1 MSSSGT
7 TGYHVVVV
15 GGVNTDYLVK
25 GERLPGRG
33 ETLEGEVFQEAP
45 GGKGANQAV
54 AVARLGCQV
63 ALIARIGADER
74 GGRILDQL
82 ANEGV
87 DVTYTHRRDEA
98 PTGVA
103 LIMVD
108 HSGEKQI
115 LTAPGANRQLTEADV
130 RGAKKTIVA
139 SKVLLVQLE
148 VPLPAVRLALRL
160 ARAAGVRTVLD
171 PAPAVPLAADM
182 LKLVDVIRPNA
193 SEAETLTGVPVQDRA
208 SAAQAARVLLSS
220 GVGAAVVQ
228 AGDAGDLLVTPNEE
242 HFLPRISVES
252 VDATGAGDAFAAAL
266 AVGLAEHRPLI
277 EAAAMGS
284 AAAALA
290 TTKLGAQA
298 GLPRRE
304 EVLRLVGQS
313 AAQHQL

>member
-1 MSSSGT
+1 
-7 TGYHVVVV
+7 
-15 GGVNTDYLVK
+15 VNTDYLVK
-25 GERLPGRG
+25 GERLPAPG
-33 ETLEGEVFQEAP
+33 ETLDGEVFQEAP
-45 GGKGANQAV
+45 GGKGGNQAV
-54 AVARLGCQV
+54 AVARLGCRV
-63 ALIARIGADER
+63 ALIGRIGADER
-74 GGRILDQL
+74 GRRILDQL
-82 ANEGV
+82 ADEGV
-87 DVTYTHRRDEA
+87 DVTYTHRSDEA

-108 HSGEKQI
+108 HAGEKQI

-139 SKVLLVQLE
+139 SKVLLAQLE

-171 PAPAVPLAADM
+171 PAPAVPLAGDM

-208 SAAQAARVLLSS
+208 SAAQAARVLLSY

-228 AGDAGDLLVTPNEE
+228 AGDAGDLLVTPDEE
-242 HFLPRISVES
+242 HFLHRIPVES

-304 EVLRLVGQS
+304 EVLRLVEQS
-313 AAQHQL
+313 AAMSRH